1 MKKFAALLSIFIL
14 LIACDEDKSITASP
28 VLAFGEVKT
37 YSDLPKCTDKLN
49 DITYYVQKENTKYKC
64 TDNKWQNEILVN
76 TDIIE
81 LGSSSNSSFSS
92 ESKNSTSSSSENS
105 SNQESSSSSSA
116 TSSSSEQSSSSV
128 YYTIALFGKCTADRE
143 GERMRQKDSTK
154 LNYLADFVCE
164 PPYWRRMHAY
174 DYSLE
179 ELHTSTAKYGTF
191 TDERDG
197 EVYKTVVIGNL
208 EWMAENLRYKV
219 PGDTMFEGGKN
230 CYRNN
235 PKYCK
240 VGGYYYSYVD
250 KPKACP
256 EGWSLPGR
264 GDVASLVENT
274 TTMSLKSQ
282 FGWYE
287 GDTARAL
294 ENTNASGFTLLPE
307 NVIMAVEI
315 YNTQEYLGYY
325 SLPNTY
331 MYAGASYSKNGRYEK
346 AYHIRCL
353 RGAPKSSSSTAAS
366 SSSNTPTS
374 SSSALVSSSSSSAP
388 ASSSSKITSSSSSA
402 SPKSSSSKVDLSS
415 SSSVTHKISSSSEQ
429 ESTSSSSADAEQSSS
444 SAKASSSSSSETEE
458 TTSSSTADD

>member
-174 DYSLE
+174 DYSLD

>member
-76 TDIIE
+76 TENIISSSSASE
-81 LGSSSNSSFSS
+81 SSSSHTGSSSG
-92 ESKNSTSSSSENS
+92 TSSSPNS
-105 SNQESSSSSSA
+105 SSSSSSA

-128 YYTIALFGKCTADRE
+128 YYTIALFGKCSTDRE

-174 DYSLE
+174 DYSLD

-240 VGGYYYSYVD
+240 IGGYYYSYVD
-250 KPKACP
+250 KPNACP
-256 EGWSLPGR
+256 KGWSLPGR
-264 GDVASLVENT
+264 GDVASLIENT
-274 TTMSLKSQ
+274 TTESLRSQ

-287 GDTARAL
+287 GDTARVL

-353 RGAPKSSSSTAAS
+353 RGAPKSSSSAVQS
-366 SSSNTPTS
+366 SSSN
-374 SSSALVSSSSSSAP
+374 AP

-402 SPKSSSSKVDLSS
+402 SPESSSSKVDLSS
-415 SSSVTHKISSSSEQ
+415 SSSVTHEISSSSEQ

>member
-76 TDIIE
+76 TENIISSSSASE
-81 LGSSSNSSFSS
+81 SSSSHTGSSSG
-92 ESKNSTSSSSENS
+92 TSSSPNS
-105 SNQESSSSSSA
+105 SSSSSSA

-128 YYTIALFGKCTADRE
+128 YYTIALFGKCTTDRE

-174 DYSLE
+174 DYSLD

-240 VGGYYYSYVD
+240 IGGYYYSYVD
-250 KPKACP
+250 KPNACP
-256 EGWSLPGR
+256 KGWSLPGR
-264 GDVASLVENT
+264 GDVASLIENT
-274 TTMSLKSQ
+274 TTESLRSQ

-287 GDTARAL
+287 GDTARVL

-325 SLPNTY
+325 SLPNTF

-353 RGAPKSSSSTAAS
+353 RGVPKSSSSVAAS
-366 SSSNTPTS
+366 SSSSSAES
-374 SSSALVSSSSSSAP
+374 SSSAAQSSSSSAP

-415 SSSVTHKISSSSEQ
+415 SSSVTHEISSSSEQ

>member
-1 MKKFAALLSIFIL
+1 MKKIAALLSIFIL

-76 TDIIE
+76 TENIISSSSASE
-81 LGSSSNSSFSS
+81 SSSSHTGSSSG
-92 ESKNSTSSSSENS
+92 TSSSQNS
-105 SNQESSSSSSA
+105 SSSSSSA

-128 YYTIALFGKCTADRE
+128 YYTIALFGKCTTDRE

-174 DYSLE
+174 DYSLD

-219 PGDTMFEGGKN
+219 AGDTLFEGGKN

-240 VGGYYYSYVD
+240 IGGYYYSYVD
-250 KPKACP
+250 KPNACP
-256 EGWSLPGR
+256 KGWSLPGR
-264 GDVASLVENT
+264 GDVASLIENT
-274 TTMSLKSQ
+274 TTESLRSQ

-287 GDTARAL
+287 GDTARVL

-353 RGAPKSSSSTAAS
+353 RGAPKSSSSAVQS
-366 SSSNTPTS
+366 SSSN
-374 SSSALVSSSSSSAP
+374 AP

-402 SPKSSSSKVDLSS
+402 SPESSSSKVDLSS
-415 SSSVTHKISSSSEQ
+415 SSSVTHEISSSSEQ
-429 ESTSSSSADAEQSSS
+429 ESTSSSSAEAEQSSS
-444 SAKASSSSSSETEE
+444 STEAVPLSSSKTAE

>member
-76 TDIIE
+76 TENIISSSSASE
-81 LGSSSNSSFSS
+81 SSSSHTGSSSG
-92 ESKNSTSSSSENS
+92 TSSSPNS
-105 SNQESSSSSSA
+105 SSSSSSA

-128 YYTIALFGKCTADRE
+128 YYTIALFGKCSTDRE

-174 DYSLE
+174 DYSLD

-240 VGGYYYSYVD
+240 IGGYYYSYVD
-250 KPKACP
+250 KPNACP
-256 EGWSLPGR
+256 KGWSLPGR
-264 GDVASLVENT
+264 GDVASLIENT
-274 TTMSLKSQ
+274 TTESLRSQ

-287 GDTARAL
+287 GDTARVL

-353 RGAPKSSSSTAAS
+353 RGAPKSSSSAVQS
-366 SSSNTPTS
+366 SSSN
-374 SSSALVSSSSSSAP
+374 AP

-402 SPKSSSSKVDLSS
+402 SPESSSSKVDLSS
-415 SSSVTHKISSSSEQ
+415 SSSVTIRNR
-429 ESTSSSSADAEQSSS
+429 
-444 SAKASSSSSSETEE
+444 AK
-458 TTSSSTADD
+458 TTTT